1 MFGGNASVTILS
13 SFAKD
18 ISTRPPAPA
27 DLRRLLVIRLCVK
40 ALDENFPQCLQQS
53 IESERNI
60 MADNTNNANNNET
73 PTPKT
78 VAEATT
84 GAATDAVET
93 PRKVN
98 ENLETE
104 HGTTTIDNAVVSKIA
119 GIAAREVSGVAAL
132 GGGGARLVGTIR
144 ESFGGNEDVRQ
155 GVSVTVAEG
164 VSSIE
169 VAIIAEYGVAIHEL
183 AEAIRRNIINA
194 IERMTGLDVER
205 VDVVVH
211 DVKLPNEKV
220 EDSQED
226 SDNNNAAVA
235 AKQTP
240 AINHF

>member
-1 MFGGNASVTILS
+1 
-13 SFAKD
+13 
-18 ISTRPPAPA
+18 
-27 DLRRLLVIRLCVK
+27 
-40 ALDENFPQCLQQS
+40 
-53 IESERNI
+53 
-60 MADNTNNANNNET
+60 MADNTNNTNNNET

-84 GAATDAVET
+84 GATTEAVET

-104 HGTTTIDNAVVSKIA
+104 YGTTTIDNAVVSKIA

-235 AKQTP
+235 AQQTP